1 MQRSF
6 GNIEENKLVGKRMKK
21 ALIVTHVSGFLIKF
35 CMNDVEILQKMGY
48 EVHYASNRNEK
59 GYLYEETQL
68 SEHNI
73 IFHHV
78 DIVKSP
84 YMFRMNYHALKQLIQ
99 IVNEEDIQLIHCHTP
114 VGGMLGRLAG
124 RFCSLEK
131 KPKVIY
137 TAHGFHFFKGAPL
150 LNNTIFYTVE
160 KLLAF
165 FTDTLVVINE
175 EDYRSARKLHLKRGG
190 RVYKMPGVGIDRQKF
205 LPAEEEEK
213 RSIRKKFQIPQ
224 DAFLVLS
231 VGELNENKNHK
242 VILDV
247 IQKIKKREEETG
259 RRENIY
265 YGICGDG
272 FFRDEIRDYARKLG
286 ISSKVF
292 FWGYCS
298 EIRQYYAMADLT
310 IFPSIREGLGMAGI
324 ESLAMGIPVL
334 AADNRGTREYMV
346 NGKNGFVYDH
356 KDADGFLRGIYS
368 IKNMDPEDLQQM
380 KKYCQGSVEKFDTKY
395 ARQILEKV
403 YKDTERAMQK

>member
-1 MQRSF
+1 M
-6 GNIEENKLVGKRMKK
+6 
-21 ALIVTHVSGFLIKF
+21 
-35 CMNDVEILQKMGY
+35 
-48 EVHYASNRNEK
+48 
-59 GYLYEETQL
+59 
-68 SEHNI
+68 
-73 IFHHV
+73 
-78 DIVKSP
+78 
-84 YMFRMNYHALKQLIQ
+84 
-99 IVNEEDIQLIHCHTP
+99 
-114 VGGMLGRLAG
+114 
-124 RFCSLEK
+124 
-131 KPKVIY
+131 
-137 TAHGFHFFKGAPL
+137 
-150 LNNTIFYTVE
+150 
-160 KLLAF
+160 
-165 FTDTLVVINE
+165 
-175 EDYRSARKLHLKRGG
+175 
-190 RVYKMPGVGIDRQKF
+190 
-205 LPAEEEEK
+205 
-213 RSIRKKFQIPQ
+213 
-224 DAFLVLS
+224 
-231 VGELNENKNHK
+231 
-242 VILDV
+242 ILDA

-380 KKYCQGSVEKFDTKY
+380 KKYCQDSVEKFDTKY